1 MITGNESLLFN
12 PRFMDPQAEP
22 YGLFWCANAED
33 VQAIQINAVCKALT
47 VPWKELTEW
56 AEFIGRYL

>member
-1 MITGNESLLFN
+1 MITGNESLLFD

-33 VQAIQINAVCKALT
+33 VQAIQINAVCKR
-47 VPWKELTEW
+47 
-56 AEFIGRYL
+56 GRSLKAHSMK